1 MTNDIEC
8 PFLANK
14 TRILELSSNLTT
26 SFQQLAQVM
35 EACRDCPQPECFI
48 RANINSQV
56 TAAIAEITEEW
67 NLAETLNHG

>member
-8 PFLANK
+8 PILANK

-35 EACRDCPQPECFI
+35 EACRDCPRTDCPVQE
-48 RANINSQV
+48 NINSQV
-56 TAAIAEITEEW
+56 TTAIAEITEEW
-67 NLAETLNHG
+67 NLAGTLNHG